1 MNNCLWD
8 FRKGL
13 QGIFRWKG
21 GSFTHSNDG
30 VTWCWCVKDT
40 WDTVPDVPLLL
51 LRNPPHLALKDL
63 RSELKS
69 VFYSSHRQFSQM
81 GSSDPHVSWHSGP
94 WANSSL
100 GSRLIMEKSKSGGR
114 PFQHWATKGCDFC
127 DPALIL
133 SLSLSLWLLLC
144 SDDSSCPMKRP
155 AWHGTVGSPQS
166 TVSEELRP
174 SARKWILT
182 ATTWAV
188 PSPINPSDET
198 SASTLPCLQSC
209 ETAGDGR
216 SS

>member
-1 MNNCLWD
+1 MNHCLWD

-13 QGIFRWKG
+13 QGIFRRKG

-40 WDTVPDVPLLL
+40 WDTVLDVPLLL

-63 RSELKS
+63 RSELKG

-100 GSRLIMEKSKSGGR
+100 GSCLIMEKSNSGGR
-114 PFQHWATKGCDFC
+114 PFQHWVTKGCDVC
-127 DPALIL
+127 DSSLIL
-133 SLSLSLWLLLC
+133 SLSLSLASPLLWWQQL
-144 SDDSSCPMKRP
+144 PYEEAHM
-155 AWHGTVGSPQS
+155 AWNSGQPQS

-174 SARKWILT
+174 SARKWILI
-182 ATTWAV
+182 ATIWAV

-209 ETAGDGR
+209 ETARDGR